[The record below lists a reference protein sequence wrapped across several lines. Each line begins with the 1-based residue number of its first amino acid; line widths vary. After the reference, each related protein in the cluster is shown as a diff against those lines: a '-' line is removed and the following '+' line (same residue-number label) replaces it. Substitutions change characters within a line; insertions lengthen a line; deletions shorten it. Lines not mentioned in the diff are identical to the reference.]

1 MADPITIGLLTTG
14 GAAGAA
20 ASSVALPVAATAIA
34 AGGAVKT
41 VMDYQA
47 AEQQQKMLNR
57 QAGEIEGAAEVR
69 AGQRM
74 REAMSFRSQQQARA
88 SASGVDLTGSPA
100 LITAETLASAAA
112 ESESE
117 RRVAGAQAEQARAGA
132 RAANTAGK
140 VGIATGII
148 GTVGSL
154 AMLGV
159 SAGLKAPAAGPIRS
173 GAATGPAT
181 VQTGLFQGLAAPG
194 NTWQPYDPLAAA
206 GRLSGL

>member
-1 MADPITIGLLTTG
+1 MADPITIGLLSTA

-34 AGGAVKT
+34 ASGAVKT

-47 AEQQQKMLNR
+47 AEAQQKALNR
-57 QAGEIEGAAEVR
+57 QAGEVEGAAEIR

-74 REAMSFRSQQQARA
+74 REAMAFRGQQRA
-88 SASGVDLTGSPA
+88 ATAASGVDLTGSPA

-112 ESESE
+112 ESDAE
-117 RRVAGAQAEQARAGA
+117 RRVAGAQAEGLRAQG
-132 RAANTAGK
+132 RAANRAGK
-140 VGIATGII
+140 IGLATNII

-159 SAGLKAPAAGPIRS
+159 QAGLKAPPQGPVTAAPSGP
-173 GAATGPAT
+173 PT
-181 VQTGLFQGLAAPG
+181 VQSGIFQGLAAPG
-194 NTWQPYDPLAAA
+194 TWQPYDPLAAA
-206 GRLSGL
+206 GRPMGV